1 MEIVH
6 GYVCKTCCDVDLAKK
21 GINPASPQDDVHNPK
36 SPNYGKTEDPQHP
49 GKPKT
54 DGVKASPAVT
64 FGGVFA
70 QVGGAANAGAPSATP
85 SAAYRPYA
93 PGSLTNITA

>member
-21 GINPASPQDDVHNPK
+21 GINPADPQDDVHNPR

-49 GKPKT
+49 GKPKPT
-54 DGVKASPAVT
+54 WEAQAVT
-64 FGGVFA
+64 LSGALA
-70 QVGGAANAGAPSATP
+70 QVNGAPNIADPGGTASSTHI
-85 SAAYRPYA
+85 AYS
-93 PGSLTNITA
+93 PGSVVSLSA